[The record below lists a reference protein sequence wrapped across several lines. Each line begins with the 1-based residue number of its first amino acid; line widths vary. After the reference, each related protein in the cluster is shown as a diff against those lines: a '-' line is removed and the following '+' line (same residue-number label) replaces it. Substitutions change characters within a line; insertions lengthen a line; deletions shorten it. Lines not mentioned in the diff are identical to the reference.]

1 MNPYSKLTDYM
12 RTQSKAVAGYDMA
25 RAVVTRVNPIAVQI
39 GEVEIGDNIYCNPA
53 LTLGL
58 SPAAISTEEKE
69 LKACLN
75 SFYSAFKLSVG
86 DTVLVQQVRDAGQ
99 GNSFFIVCKAVEV

>member
-1 MNPYSKLTDYM
+1 MNPYSEMTKYM
-12 RTQSKAVAGYDMA
+12 RTQGKAVAGYDMV
-25 RAVVTRVNPIAVQI
+25 RAVVTRVSPIAVQI

-58 SPAAISTEEKE
+58 TPDAISTEETE

-86 DTVLVQQVRDAGQ
+86 DTVLVQQVRDTGQ